1 MMSKISFK
9 SELDKFDTK
18 ILSILS
24 TEGRLTI
31 TELAS
36 RVGLSK
42 SPCQVRLK
50 RLVKTGYIQGF
61 QAILNPQKLGLEH
74 IAFTTVKMTKTTER
88 YLNEF
93 NQAVVR
99 IPEVEMCHLIASS
112 FDYLLKVRT
121 SSIQA
126 YRRVLADEISTLPN
140 VASTSTFIAMESI
153 KDTFS

>member
-1 MMSKISFK
+1 MSKISFK

-74 IAFTTVKMTKTTER
+74 IAITTVKMTKTTEK

-112 FDYLLKVRT
+112 FDYLLKVR
-121 SSIQA
+121 SSDIQA

-153 KDTFS
+153 KDTYT